1 MKMEELV
8 NHLENTVLRKK
19 ESDQTQAV
27 DFDVIAWISVYRH
40 GSPKFKDYAKEW
52 LVTLAVNAG
61 ILNKKRDIKD

>member
-8 NHLENTVLRKK
+8 IYLEKAVTSKK

-52 LVTLAVNAG
+52 LKTLAVNAG

>member
-40 GSPKFKDYAKEW
+40 GSPKF
-52 LVTLAVNAG
+52 
-61 ILNKKRDIKD
+61 